1 MSAIATAESVEI
13 RAPSEQEEGTRSQVL
28 RWLKTVGERVTEH
41 EPLIELETDK
51 VTVEVASP
59 AAGVLAEILK
69 QEQEEVAPGELL
81 GRIGP
86 ARPTQEATT
95 QEAGSR
101 PAPDAAEVLPPAMS
115 SGTAS
120 TRPAPGGPVGLPQAT
135 PAGTTSAASAAG
147 PLRGATARQL
157 SPAVRRLLAEHSLDP
172 TSVRGTGDGGRITVA
187 DVMRE
192 ISDSSRSAPGSAPVA
207 GGSPPPQP
215 SAADAL
221 ADARGKDGAASHRV
235 PHSAIR
241 KRIAARMVES
251 LLHTAP
257 HVTTVFEVDMGE
269 VLAHRQ
275 RHREEFAR
283 QGVALT
289 LTAYF
294 AQAAV
299 AAIREVPEANSRW
312 TDAEL
317 EIYDTVNLGI
327 ATAAAAGLVVP
338 VLHAAE
344 SLDLLET
351 ARRLEELV
359 RRARDGAL
367 GAEDVRGGTFTL
379 SNHGVSGS
387 LLAAPIIIPQPQ
399 SAILGLGKLEK
410 RAVVIEEDGQ
420 DEIVVRPRC
429 YATLTLDHRV
439 MDGNRANRFL
449 QVFTERL
456 AGWCR

>member
-1 MSAIATAESVEI
+1 MSAIATTESIEI
-13 RAPSEQEEGTRSQVL
+13 RAPSGQEEGTRSQLL
-28 RWLKTVGERVTEH
+28 RWLKSVGELVAEH

-59 AAGVLAEILK
+59 ADGVLAEILK

-81 GRIGP
+81 GRISQGE
-86 ARPTQEATT
+86 PTQEAS
-95 QEAGSR
+95 AR
-101 PAPDAAEVLPPAMS
+101 PGLGGPGAPPP
-115 SGTAS
+115 GTAS
-120 TRPAPGGPVGLPQAT
+120 GKASARPGPGGPGAP
-135 PAGTTSAASAAG
+135 PSASLASTM
-147 PLRGATARQL
+147 LGATARQL
-157 SPAVRRLLAEHSLDP
+157 SPAVRRLLAEYSLDP
-172 TSVRGTGDGGRITVA
+172 ASVRGTGDGGRITVA

-192 ISDSSRSAPGSAPVA
+192 ISDSAASARGAAPGA
-207 GGSPPPQP
+207 GRLPPPRP
-215 SAADAL
+215 HVDASADL
-221 ADARGKDGAASHRV
+221 RGNERAASHRV
-235 PHSAIR
+235 PHSAVR

-257 HVTTVFEVDMGE
+257 HVTTVFEVDLGE

-275 RHREEFAR
+275 QHREEFAR
-283 QGVALT
+283 AGAALT

-312 TDAEL
+312 TDTEL
-317 EIYDTVNLGI
+317 EIYDTINLGI
-327 ATAAAAGLVVP
+327 ATAAEGGLVVP

-367 GAEDVRGGTFTL
+367 ASEDVRGGTFTL

-387 LLAAPIIIPQPQ
+387 LLATPIIIPQPQ

-410 RAVVIEEDGQ
+410 R
-420 DEIVVRPRC
+420 
-429 YATLTLDHRV
+429 
-439 MDGNRANRFL
+439 
-449 QVFTERL
+449 
-456 AGWCR
+456 